1 MFWKAGRVLYKK
13 DIEGEGKFGLLK
25 GAPGKVKVIHKS
37 AEIVKLG
44 GKIYVFYKCFR
55 GTPKESEFALTSDIF
70 FVEDCAS
77 FPKQLSDRR

>member
-37 AEIVKLG
+37 DILLNWAEKFMYFTNALG
-44 GKIYVFYKCFR
+44 APLR
-55 GTPKESEFALTSDIF
+55 SPNL
-70 FVEDCAS
+70 
-77 FPKQLSDRR
+77 P